1 MLVQVLRLLTATTRT
16 RLTNDLFESLVGH
29 GMARERACERAR
41 ERASPGM
48 ARERSAEGPRETRLV
63 LWLAAVRPLTGTAE
77 PDDACEERWVGL
89 GMRGE
94 E

>member
-1 MLVQVLRLLTATTRT
+1 
-16 RLTNDLFESLVGH
+16 
-29 GMARERACERAR
+29 
-41 ERASPGM
+41 M